1 MAESEVDPE
10 PPCEIEIEAGFK
22 AKEKSAAGGG
32 GGPCDPPPPQAQR
45 NIPRETTRQ
54 EHVFREGEN
63 EERAEAVFMML
74 GRVPSVNANAQDAR
88 KAMIMAMAI
97 DGVKT
102 QRSSLE
108 SFYQRK

>member
-32 GGPCDPPPPQAQR
+32 GGPCDPPQAQR